1 MTNLARNP
9 VIAVIGDVVQSRNI
23 PARRRARVQAELE
36 GMMAH
41 INKRYSKAVL
51 SNFLLTLGDEFQG
64 LLADPGAV
72 PDIVQDLREK
82 LPELRLRM
90 AVSRGALT
98 TPVKKTALG
107 MDGPAWHA
115 ARDVLERSRSR
126 RDSGGTGGGVWFVG
140 FRDDDQVLNAL
151 AGLLGHHWDRLQA
164 TQREV
169 VTALRHHEGLRRDA
183 ATELGISQQSL
194 SNRAQSAGA
203 REYAAGMQA
212 WRAMLE
218 RHGTKVRGSR

>member
-1 MTNLARNP
+1 MANLSRNP
-9 VIAVIGDVVQSRNI
+9 VIAVIGDVVQSRSI
-23 PARRRARVQAELE
+23 PARQRARVQAELE
-36 GMMAH
+36 AMMAH

-64 LLADPGAV
+64 LLAGLGGGAV
-72 PDIVQDLREK
+72 PDIVQDMREQI
-82 LPELRLRM
+82 PELRLRL
-90 AVSRGALT
+90 AVSRGVLT

-126 RDSGGTGGGVWFVG
+126 RDPGGIGVWFTG
-140 FRDDDQVLNAL
+140 FGDDDAVLDAL
-151 AGLLGHHWDRLQA
+151 AGLLGHHWDRLQT

-203 REYAAGMQA
+203 REYASGMDA
-212 WRAMLE
+212 LRVVLR
-218 RHGTKVRGSR
+218 RHEPKPRTPR